1 MKYIV
6 FDLEWNM
13 PFSAQNMVKEPSML
27 RGEIFEIGAV
37 KLHKGKIVET
47 FVLLLFLFLIK
58 IMYFCTYELHV
69 DT

>member
-1 MKYIV
+1 MINFRKKIY
-6 FDLEWNM
+6 NKN
-13 PFSAQNMVKEPSML
+13 S
-27 RGEIFEIGAV
+27 IFERWETNLY
-37 KLHKGKIVET
+37 KSGKIVET